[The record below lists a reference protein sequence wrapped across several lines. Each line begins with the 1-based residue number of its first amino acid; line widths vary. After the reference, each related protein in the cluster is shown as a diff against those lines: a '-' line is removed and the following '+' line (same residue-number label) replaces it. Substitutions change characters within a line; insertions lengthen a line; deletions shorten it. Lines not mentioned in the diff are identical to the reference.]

1 MFAETRSA
9 LPRSTEVT
17 EEKIM
22 RSSVRSGYLAFGTFA
37 YLAFLSTILYA
48 IGFVGNFW
56 EVLGLHGSFW
66 RSVDAGRSPTG
77 LLEGLLVNGSLLG
90 LFAAQHSVM
99 ARRGFKAF
107 WARFVPAE
115 IERSVY
121 VLAASGCLALLYWQ
135 WRPIGTMPVW
145 DISDTPLAV
154 LLLVVSLCGWAL
166 LVVATFMI
174 DHFEL
179 FGLRQTLSAFTGRAQ
194 PPLRFRTPGL
204 YKAVRHPI
212 YLGFLIAFWATPLMT
227 VGHLVFALATTFYI
241 LLGIQ
246 LEERDLVHE
255 HGDAYRAYREQ
266 VNMLLPLP
274 PKIRNP
280 DAASEA
286 PAPSHR

>member
-1 MFAETRSA
+1 
-9 LPRSTEVT
+9 
-17 EEKIM
+17 M
-22 RSSVRSGYLAFGTFA
+22 RSSVRSGYLAFGTVA

-56 EVLGLHGSFW
+56 EVLGLQGSFW
-66 RSVDAGRSPTG
+66 RSVDAGRAQSG
-77 LLEGLLVNGSLLG
+77 LLEGLLVNGALLG
-90 LFAAQHSVM
+90 LFAAQHSLM

-107 WARFVPAE
+107 WARFVPAA

-121 VLAASGCLALLYWQ
+121 VLAASACLALLYWQ
-135 WRPIGTMPVW
+135 WRPIGTTPIW
-145 DISDTPLAV
+145 DVSGTPLAFI
-154 LLLVVSLCGWAL
+154 LLGVSLFGWAL

-179 FGLRQTLSAFTGRAQ
+179 FGLRQALSAFTGQALPRQ
-194 PPLRFRTPGL
+194 RFRTPGL

-227 VGHLVFALATTFYI
+227 LGHLVFALATTFYI

-246 LEERDLVHE
+246 LEERDLVNE
-255 HGDAYRAYREQ
+255 HGDAYRTYREQ

-274 PKIRNP
+274 KSSNP
-280 DAASEA
+280 DAESEA
-286 PAPSHR
+286 AAPSHR

>member
-1 MFAETRSA
+1 MSAETRSA
-9 LPRSTEVT
+9 VPRSTGVT
-17 EEKIM
+17 EDKIM
-22 RSSVRSGYLAFGTFA
+22 RTSVRSAYLAFGVLA

-66 RSVDAGRSPTG
+66 RSVDAGGSQAG
-77 LLEGLLVNGSLLG
+77 LLEGLLVNGALLG

-107 WARFVPAE
+107 WARFVPAA

-135 WRPIGTMPVW
+135 WRPLGTAPVW
-145 DISDTPLAV
+145 DVADSPLAV
-154 LLLVVSLCGWAL
+154 VLFVVSLCGWAL
-166 LVVATFMI
+166 LVAATFMI

-179 FGLRQTLSAFTGRAQ
+179 FGLRQTLSAFSGRAPAPQ
-194 PPLRFRTPGL
+194 RFRTPGL

-227 VGHLVFALATTFYI
+227 VGHLVFALSTTFYI

-246 LEERDLVHE
+246 LEERDLVDE
-255 HGDAYRAYREQ
+255 HGDAYRTYREQ

-274 PKIRNP
+274 PKPSNR
-280 DAASEA
+280 DAVSEVA
-286 PAPSHR
+286 APSHR